1 MRSEEVVA
9 RIVDMAKMLYD
20 ERKVRDRQGLE
31 RKARLVKGLFL
42 GLSAVPEWKAWWD
55 NKERR
60 KVMWKIRITSRG
72 VPSFGAKENDKWRYK
87 YRYSVFSGRN
97 MTVERIQ
104 NWFPFFKTE
113 TSWSSA
119 KIKCVGMKGFTETE
133 KFQLV
138 LWEDGEPPEVG
149 EKVSAL
155 LWWFMIVTR
164 HEV

>member
-9 RIVDMAKMLYD
+9 RIVDMAKMLCD

-42 GLSAVPEWKAWWD
+42 GLSAIQEWKAWD
-55 NKERR
+55 NKEGRSCG
-60 KVMWKIRITSRG
+60 KLGLQVEEFS
-72 VPSFGAKENDKWRYK
+72 SFGAKENDKWRYK

-97 MTVERIQ
+97 VTVERIQ

-119 KIKCVGMKGFTETE
+119 KIKCVGMKGFKETE
-133 KFQLV
+133 KFKLV
-138 LWEDGEPPEVG
+138 LWEDEEPLG
-149 EKVSAL
+149 GDEKVSVL
-155 LWWFMIVTR
+155 LWWLVIVMR
-164 HEV
+164 RDV